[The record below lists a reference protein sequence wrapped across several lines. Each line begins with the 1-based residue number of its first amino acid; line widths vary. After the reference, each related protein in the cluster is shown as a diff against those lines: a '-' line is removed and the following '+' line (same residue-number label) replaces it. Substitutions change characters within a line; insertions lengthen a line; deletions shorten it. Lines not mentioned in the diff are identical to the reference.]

1 MYLELVQVWSLI
13 SWHTDTP
20 YICVCES
27 VKVLFAQSCL
37 TLCSPI
43 EYSLLGSYVH
53 GILQTRILD
62 WVAIPCSRGSSRLRD
77 QTRVSCITGRFFI
90 IWGSREAIYVCVA
103 YIYDNPLQYSCL
115 GNPKNRGAWQA
126 TVHTVAKSWTW
137 LKRLSTEQNTH
148 THTHTYIYTSPRINV
163 DTYQHQSP
171 GTLLLTFPFWFWNP
185 VTDWDLNPWSFNW
198 DHTPGLRT

>member
-27 VKVLFAQSCL
+27 VKVLFVQSCM
-37 TLCSPI
+37 TLCNPI

-53 GILQTRILD
+53 GILQARILD
-62 WVAIPCSRGSSRLRD
+62 WVAIPFSRGSSRLRD

-90 IWGSREAIYVCVA
+90 IWGSREAIYVCMA

-115 GNPKNRGAWQA
+115 GNPMNRGAWQA

-148 THTHTYIYTSPRINV
+148 THTHTHIYIHFTKDKCRYISTPTSWHLATHI
-163 DTYQHQSP
+163 
-171 GTLLLTFPFWFWNP
+171 P
-185 VTDWDLNPWSFNW
+185 VLVLKPCNRL
-198 DHTPGLRT
+198 GLEPVVF